1 MNGAKRLPPRRGFC
15 ERINT
20 NSKNKFIFNGGY
32 KMKRSRFLL
41 HGAKQLSMG
50 AIFSGMGFLLY
61 TIATITGQEWAAEAI
76 VMIFSVVSVYVFAS
90 VAAERRRDKRA
101 VSLNLYW
108 GQAAL
113 SLLTCMCAIL
123 MLREKTGL

>member
-1 MNGAKRLPPRRGFC
+1 
-15 ERINT
+15 
-20 NSKNKFIFNGGY
+20 
-32 KMKRSRFLL
+32 MKRSRFLL